1 MQEKFFGTR
10 LETLLAT
17 KAFNDLTVD
26 ERKYVLSLL
35 TEKEYLQYSLLL
47 LNYKKALL
55 ANEGKIHPSP
65 KILAILSQTFNN
77 QHKQKRIFKLN
88 GNYRLLAAV
97 TVLLIIGVAIILT
110 ISNKKPSTEMAKIN
124 TKQPAINKA
133 LKVEPTGKDL
143 ANNIVVSSGKRK
155 LPHVTEKVN
164 NFLCLDIIPADS
176 LAEMPCLNPF
186 TTMIRVPG
194 ADDTEEN
201 ASGS

>member
-17 KAFNDLTVD
+17 KAFNDLTAE

-55 ANEGKIHPSP
+55 ADEGKIHPSP
-65 KILAILSQTFNN
+65 KTLAILSQTFNS
-77 QHKQKRIFKLN
+77 QHRQKRTFKLN
-88 GNYRLLAAV
+88 GNYRLLAAA
-97 TVLLIIGVAIILT
+97 TVLIIIGVTIILT
-110 ISNKKPSTEMAKIN
+110 IANKKPTTEIAKIN
-124 TKQPAINKA
+124 TKQPVIYRV
-133 LKVEPTGKDL
+133 LKVEPAGKDL

-164 NFLCLDIIPADS
+164 DFLCLDIIPADS
-176 LAEMPCLNPF
+176 LAEMPCLNPL

-194 ADDTEEN
+194 VNDTEEDT
-201 ASGS
+201 SGS